1 MKLVKQLKLAPT
13 KNNLLNALIV
23 TTALVGIQTHSQAQ
37 TSKFEGTRLY
47 LGNSFLSSNTK
58 AKRID
63 DNNGLSATEESKQG
77 SDIPVISLSHTIKFD
92 SKYLVTFGAAYSD
105 KGKTDYVIP
114 LRCTEDIGPNA
125 HTSCYTGSLATTSV
139 PLGAQIT
146 FGSDK
151 SIFLQ
156 PSYIINENTLG
167 FLKLGYHNMP
177 MRYSDG
183 YSLDMFGGMFPNG
196 SPVSKSQNLD
206 GIGIGAGVEFF
217 FNKNV
222 LFKVEAEHIQY
233 EKMNI
238 PSRQTLGSS
247 GGGNLKPSS
256 NNLTISVGYQF

>member
-1 MKLVKQLKLAPT
+1 MPR
-13 KNNLLNALIV
+13 
-23 TTALVGIQTHSQAQ
+23 G
-37 TSKFEGTRLY
+37 
-47 LGNSFLSSNTK
+47 
-58 AKRID
+58 AKID
-63 DNNGLSATEESKQG
+63 
-77 SDIPVISLSHTIKFD
+77 
-92 SKYLVTFGAAYSD
+92 
-105 KGKTDYVIP
+105 
-114 LRCTEDIGPNA
+114 
-125 HTSCYTGSLATTSV
+125 
-139 PLGAQIT
+139 

-183 YSLDMFGGMFPNG
+183 YSLGGGGAPG
-196 SPVSKSQNLD
+196 GAPVSKSQNLD

-217 FNKNV
+217 LNKNV

-238 PSRQTLGSS
+238 PSGATVTST

>member
-1 MKLVKQLKLAPT
+1 MKLIKQLRLAPT

-47 LGNSFLSSNTK
+47 LGNSFLSLSTD

-63 DNNGLSATEESKQG
+63 DNNGRSETEESKQG

-92 SKYLVTFGAAYSD
+92 SKYLLTFGAAYSD
-105 KGKTDYVIP
+105 KAKTDYVIP
-114 LRCTEDIGPNA
+114 LRCTENIGPDA
-125 HTSCYTGSLATTSV
+125 HTACYDGVGFL
-139 PLGAQIT
+139 PRGAQIT

-183 YSLDMFGGMFPNG
+183 YSIVGN
-196 SPVSKSQNLD
+196 PVSKSQNLD

-217 FNKNV
+217 LNKNV

-238 PSRQTLGSS
+238 PSGATVTST

>member
-1 MKLVKQLKLAPT
+1 MKLVKQLRLAPT

-47 LGNSFLSSNTK
+47 LGNSFLSSNTE

-114 LRCTEDIGPNA
+114 LRCTEDIGPDA
-125 HTSCYTGSLATTSV
+125 HTSCYSGSISSTGL
-139 PLGAQIT
+139 PLGAKID

-183 YSLDMFGGMFPNG
+183 YSLSMFPNG
-196 SPVSKSQNLD
+196 PPVSKSQNLD
-206 GIGIGAGVEFF
+206 GIGIGAGIEFF

-238 PSRQTLGSS
+238 PSGNTVTSS

>member
-1 MKLVKQLKLAPT
+1 MKLIKQLRLAPT

-23 TTALVGIQTHSQAQ
+23 TTALVGIQTHSHAQ

-47 LGNSFLSSNTK
+47 LGNSFLSLSTD

-63 DNNGLSATEESKQG
+63 DNNGRSATEESKEG

-114 LRCTEDIGPNA
+114 LRCTENIGTYP
-125 HTSCYTGSLATTSV
+125 HTDCYNGDLSSTGL
-139 PLGAQIT
+139 PLGAKID

-156 PSYIINENTLG
+156 PSYIINEDTLG

-183 YSLDMFGGMFPNG
+183 YSILG
-196 SPVSKSQNLD
+196 SAPVSKSQNLD

-217 FNKNV
+217 LNKNV

-238 PSRQTLGSS
+238 PSGRTVTSS

>member
-1 MKLVKQLKLAPT
+1 MKLIKQLRLAPT

-47 LGNSFLSSNTK
+47 LGNSFLSLSTD

-63 DNNGLSATEESKQG
+63 DNNGRSATEESKQG

-92 SKYLVTFGAAYSD
+92 SKYLLTFGAAYSD

-114 LRCTEDIGPNA
+114 LRCTENIGPGA
-125 HTSCYTGSLATTSV
+125 HTTCYTGDLADTTL
-139 PLGAQIT
+139 PRGAKID
-146 FGSDK
+146 FGNDK

-183 YSLDMFGGMFPNG
+183 YSILGGSM
-196 SPVSKSQNLD
+196 VSKSQNLD

-217 FNKNV
+217 LNKNV

-238 PSRQTLGSS
+238 PSGNTVTSS

>member
-1 MKLVKQLKLAPT
+1 MKLIKQLRLAPA

-23 TTALVGIQTHSQAQ
+23 TTALVGIQTHSHAQ

-47 LGNSFLSSNTK
+47 LGNSFLSLSTD

-63 DNNGLSATEESKQG
+63 DNNGLSATEESKEG

-92 SKYLVTFGAAYSD
+92 SKYLLTFGAAYSD

-114 LRCTEDIGPNA
+114 LRCTEDIGPSA
-125 HTSCYTGSLATTSV
+125 HTSCYTGSISSTGL
-139 PLGAQIT
+139 PLGAKID

-156 PSYIINENTLG
+156 PSYIINEDTLG

-183 YSLDMFGGMFPNG
+183 YSLSMSPNG
-196 SPVSKSQNLD
+196 PPVSKSQNLD

-238 PSRQTLGSS
+238 PSGNTVTSS

>member
-1 MKLVKQLKLAPT
+1 MKLIKQLRLAPT

-63 DNNGLSATEESKQG
+63 DNNGLSETEESKQG

-114 LRCTEDIGPNA
+114 LRCTEDIGLGGHPN
-125 HTSCYTGSLATTSV
+125 CYTGNLSGTAL
-139 PLGAQIT
+139 PRGAKID

-183 YSLDMFGGMFPNG
+183 YSLDLIGD

-217 FNKNV
+217 LNKNV

-238 PSRQTLGSS
+238 PSGNTVTSS

>member
-1 MKLVKQLKLAPT
+1 MKLIKQLRLAPT

-63 DNNGLSATEESKQG
+63 DNNGLSETEESKQG

-105 KGKTDYVIP
+105 KGKADYVIP
-114 LRCTEDIGPNA
+114 LRCTEDINLGGHPN
-125 HTSCYTGSLATTSV
+125 CYTGNLSGTAL
-139 PLGAQIT
+139 PLGAKID

-167 FLKLGYHNMP
+167 FLKLGYHTMP

-183 YSLDMFGGMFPNG
+183 YSLDLNGG

-217 FNKNV
+217 LNKNV

-238 PSRQTLGSS
+238 PSGNTVTSS

>member
-1 MKLVKQLKLAPT
+1 L
-13 KNNLLNALIV
+13 
-23 TTALVGIQTHSQAQ
+23 
-37 TSKFEGTRLY
+37 
-47 LGNSFLSSNTK
+47 
-58 AKRID
+58 
-63 DNNGLSATEESKQG
+63 
-77 SDIPVISLSHTIKFD
+77 
-92 SKYLVTFGAAYSD
+92 
-105 KGKTDYVIP
+105 
-114 LRCTEDIGPNA
+114 
-125 HTSCYTGSLATTSV
+125 
-139 PLGAQIT
+139 PLGAKID

-183 YSLDMFGGMFPNG
+183 YSLNTMFRTGPH
-196 SPVSKSQNLD
+196 PQVSKSQNLD

-238 PSRQTLGSS
+238 PSGNTVTSS

>member
-1 MKLVKQLKLAPT
+1 MKLIKQLRLAPT

-47 LGNSFLSSNTK
+47 LGNSFLSSNTE
-58 AKRID
+58 AKRVD

-114 LRCTEDIGPNA
+114 LRCTENIGPSA
-125 HTSCYTGSLATTSV
+125 HTDCYSGSISSTGL
-139 PLGAQIT
+139 PLGAKID

-183 YSLDMFGGMFPNG
+183 YSLSMLPNG
-196 SPVSKSQNLD
+196 PQVSKSQNLD

-238 PSRQTLGSS
+238 PSGNTVTSS

>member
-1 MKLVKQLKLAPT
+1 MKLIKQLRLAPT

-23 TTALVGIQTHSQAQ
+23 TTALVGIQTHSHAQ

-47 LGNSFLSSNTK
+47 LGNSFLSLSTD

-63 DNNGLSATEESKQG
+63 DNNGLSATEKSKEG

-92 SKYLVTFGAAYSD
+92 SKYLLTFGAAYSD

-114 LRCTEDIGPNA
+114 LRCTEYIGPAA
-125 HTSCYTGSLATTSV
+125 HTDCYSGRYSDTGL
-139 PLGAQIT
+139 PLGAKID

-156 PSYIINENTLG
+156 PSYIINEDTLG

-183 YSLDMFGGMFPNG
+183 YSLTQFFVNG
-196 SPVSKSQNLD
+196 PPVSKSQNLD
-206 GIGIGAGVEFF
+206 GIGIGAGAEFF

-238 PSRQTLGSS
+238 PSGKTVTSS

>member
-1 MKLVKQLKLAPT
+1 MKLIKQLRLAPT

-58 AKRID
+58 AKRVD

-114 LRCTEDIGPNA
+114 LRCTENIGPDA
-125 HTSCYTGSLATTSV
+125 HTDCYSGSISDTGL
-139 PLGAQIT
+139 PLGAKID

-183 YSLDMFGGMFPNG
+183 YSLSMLPNG
-196 SPVSKSQNLD
+196 PQVSKSQNLD

-238 PSRQTLGSS
+238 PSGNTVTSS

>member
-1 MKLVKQLKLAPT
+1 MKLVKQLRLAPT

-47 LGNSFLSSNTK
+47 LGNSFLSSNTE

-114 LRCTEDIGPNA
+114 LRCTEEIDLGG
-125 HTSCYTGSLATTSV
+125 HTTCYTGAGSL
-139 PLGAQIT
+139 PRGAKID

-183 YSLDMFGGMFPNG
+183 YSIGGG

-217 FNKNV
+217 LNKNV

-238 PSRQTLGSS
+238 PSGATVTSS

>member
-1 MKLVKQLKLAPT
+1 MKLIKQLRLAPT

-63 DNNGLSATEESKQG
+63 DNNGLSLTEESKQS

-114 LRCTEDIGPNA
+114 LRCTENIGLNE
-125 HTSCYTGSLATTSV
+125 HTGCYTGELSGRAL
-139 PLGAQIT
+139 PRGAKID

-183 YSLDMFGGMFPNG
+183 YSLLG
-196 SPVSKSQNLD
+196 SGASVSKSQNLD

-217 FNKNV
+217 LNKNV

-238 PSRQTLGSS
+238 PSGRTITSS

>member
-1 MKLVKQLKLAPT
+1 MKLIKQLRLAPT

-63 DNNGLSATEESKQG
+63 DNNGRSATEESKEG

-92 SKYLVTFGAAYSD
+92 SKYLLTFGAAYSD

-125 HTSCYTGSLATTSV
+125 HTGCFTGQLSDTAL
-139 PLGAQIT
+139 PRGAKID

-183 YSLDMFGGMFPNG
+183 YSILFFGA
-196 SPVSKSQNLD
+196 PVSKSQNLD

-217 FNKNV
+217 LNKNV

-238 PSRQTLGSS
+238 PSGGTVTST

>member
-1 MKLVKQLKLAPT
+1 MKLIKQLRLAPT

-23 TTALVGIQTHSQAQ
+23 TTALVGIQTHSHAQ

-47 LGNSFLSSNTK
+47 LGNSFLSLSTD

-63 DNNGLSATEESKQG
+63 DNDGLSATEESKEG

-92 SKYLVTFGAAYSD
+92 SKYLLTFGAAYSD

-114 LRCTEDIGPNA
+114 LRCTESIGLNP
-125 HTSCYTGSLATTSV
+125 HTSCYTGAGTL

-156 PSYIINENTLG
+156 PSYIINEDTLG

-183 YSLDMFGGMFPNG
+183 YSIGYLA
-196 SPVSKSQNLD
+196 PVSKSQNLD

-217 FNKNV
+217 LNKNV
-222 LFKVEAEHIQY
+222 LFKVEAEHTQY

-238 PSRQTLGSS
+238 PSGNTVTSS

>member
-1 MKLVKQLKLAPT
+1 MKLIKQLRLAPT

-63 DNNGLSATEESKQG
+63 DNNGLSETEESKQS

-114 LRCTEDIGPNA
+114 LRCTEDIDFGGHP
-125 HTSCYTGSLATTSV
+125 SCYTGGISDTAL
-139 PLGAQIT
+139 PRGAKID

-183 YSLDMFGGMFPNG
+183 YSLGMFPNG
-196 SPVSKSQNLD
+196 PPVSKSQNLD

-238 PSRQTLGSS
+238 PSGNTVTSS

>member
-1 MKLVKQLKLAPT
+1 MKLIKQLRLAPT

-63 DNNGLSATEESKQG
+63 DNNGLSLTEESKQS

-114 LRCTEDIGPNA
+114 LRCTEDIGFGG
-125 HTSCYTGSLATTSV
+125 HTGCYTGELSDTAL
-139 PLGAQIT
+139 PRGAKID

-183 YSLDMFGGMFPNG
+183 YSTPI
-196 SPVSKSQNLD
+196 SAPVSKSQNLD

-217 FNKNV
+217 LNKNV

-233 EKMNI
+233 KKMNI
-238 PSRQTLGSS
+238 PSGNTVTSS

>member
-1 MKLVKQLKLAPT
+1 MKLIKQLRLAPT

-47 LGNSFLSSNTK
+47 LGNSFLSSNTE
-58 AKRID
+58 AKRVD

-114 LRCTEDIGPNA
+114 LRCTENIGPSA
-125 HTSCYTGSLATTSV
+125 HTGCYTGSLATSVV

-183 YSLDMFGGMFPNG
+183 YSLSMLPNG
-196 SPVSKSQNLD
+196 PQVSKSQNLD

-217 FNKNV
+217 LNKNV

-238 PSRQTLGSS
+238 PSGATATST

>member
-1 MKLVKQLKLAPT
+1 MKLIKQLRLAPT

-47 LGNSFLSSNTK
+47 LGNSFLSLSTD

-63 DNNGLSATEESKQG
+63 DNNGRSATEESKEG

-92 SKYLVTFGAAYSD
+92 SKYLLTFGAAYSD

-114 LRCTEDIGPNA
+114 LRCTENIGPSA
-125 HTSCYTGSLATTSV
+125 HTQCYTGDLSFTSL
-139 PLGAQIT
+139 PRGAQIT
-146 FGSDK
+146 FGNDK

-183 YSLDMFGGMFPNG
+183 YSNVNGG
-196 SPVSKSQNLD
+196 SVSKSQNLD

-217 FNKNV
+217 LNKNV

-238 PSRQTLGSS
+238 PSGNTVTSS

>member
-1 MKLVKQLKLAPT
+1 MKLIKQLRLAPT

-47 LGNSFLSSNTK
+47 LGNSFLSLSTD

-63 DNNGLSATEESKQG
+63 NNNGRSATEESKEG

-92 SKYLVTFGAAYSD
+92 SKYLLTFGAAYSG

-114 LRCTEDIGPNA
+114 LRCTENIGPEA
-125 HTSCYTGSLATTSV
+125 HTSCYNGSISSTNL
-139 PLGAQIT
+139 PLGAKID

-156 PSYIINENTLG
+156 PSYIINEDTLG

-183 YSLDMFGGMFPNG
+183 YSLSMLPNG
-196 SPVSKSQNLD
+196 PQVSKSQNLD

-238 PSRQTLGSS
+238 PSGNTVTSS

>member
-1 MKLVKQLKLAPT
+1 MKLVKQLRLAPI

-63 DNNGLSATEESKQG
+63 DNNGLSETEESKQG

-114 LRCTEDIGPNA
+114 LRCTEDIDLGG
-125 HTSCYTGSLATTSV
+125 HTGCYTGDLSITAL
-139 PLGAQIT
+139 PRGAKID

-183 YSLDMFGGMFPNG
+183 YSRFNS
-196 SPVSKSQNLD
+196 SPISKSQNLD

-238 PSRQTLGSS
+238 PSGRTVTSS

>member
-1 MKLVKQLKLAPT
+1 MKLVKQLRLAPT

-37 TSKFEGTRLY
+37 TSQFEGTRLY

-63 DNNGLSATEESKQG
+63 DNNGLSETEESKQG

-114 LRCTEDIGPNA
+114 LRCTENIGPDA
-125 HTSCYTGSLATTSV
+125 HTSCYTGAGSSTAL
-139 PLGAQIT
+139 PRGAKID

-183 YSLDMFGGMFPNG
+183 YSITLFPDG
-196 SPVSKSQNLD
+196 DGPPVSKSQNLD

-238 PSRQTLGSS
+238 PSGRTVTSS

>member
-1 MKLVKQLKLAPT
+1 MKLIKQLRLAPT

-23 TTALVGIQTHSQAQ
+23 TTALVGIQTHSLAQ

-47 LGNSFLSSNTK
+47 LGNSFLSSNTE
-58 AKRID
+58 AKRVD

-114 LRCTEDIGPNA
+114 LRCTENIGPGA
-125 HTSCYTGSLATTSV
+125 HTDCYNGFYSSTDL
-139 PLGAQIT
+139 PLGAKID

-156 PSYIINENTLG
+156 PSYIINEDTLG

-183 YSLDMFGGMFPNG
+183 YSLNSFGINSP
-196 SPVSKSQNLD
+196 PVSKSQNLD

-238 PSRQTLGSS
+238 PSRNTVTSS

>member
-1 MKLVKQLKLAPT
+1 MKPIKQLRLAPT

-23 TTALVGIQTHSQAQ
+23 TTAFVGIQTHSHAQ

-47 LGNSFLSSNTK
+47 LGNSFLSLSTD

-63 DNNGLSATEESKQG
+63 DNNGLSATEESKEG

-92 SKYLVTFGAAYSD
+92 SKYLLTFGAAYSD

-114 LRCTEDIGPNA
+114 LRCTEYMDFGGHPG
-125 HTSCYTGSLATTSV
+125 CYTGAGTL
-139 PLGAQIT
+139 PRGAKID

-183 YSLDMFGGMFPNG
+183 YSLLED
-196 SPVSKSQNLD
+196 PVSKSQNLD

-217 FNKNV
+217 LNKNV

-238 PSRQTLGSS
+238 PSGNTGTSS

>member
-1 MKLVKQLKLAPT
+1 MKHIKQLRLAPT

-47 LGNSFLSSNTK
+47 LGNSFLSLSTD

-63 DNNGLSATEESKQG
+63 DNNGRSATEESKEG

-92 SKYLVTFGAAYSD
+92 SKYLLTFGAAYSD

-125 HTSCYTGSLATTSV
+125 HTGCFTGELSDTAL
-139 PLGAQIT
+139 PRGAKID

-183 YSLDMFGGMFPNG
+183 YSTGGSG
-196 SPVSKSQNLD
+196 PVSKSQNLD

-217 FNKNV
+217 LNKNV

-238 PSRQTLGSS
+238 PSGRTI
-247 GGGNLKPSS
+247 NLKPSS

>member
-1 MKLVKQLKLAPT
+1 MKLVKQLRLAPT

-63 DNNGLSATEESKQG
+63 DNNGLSETEESKQG

-114 LRCTEDIGPNA
+114 LRCTEVIGPEA
-125 HTSCYTGSLATTSV
+125 HTDCYSGLYSSTGL
-139 PLGAQIT
+139 PLGAKID

-183 YSLDMFGGMFPNG
+183 YSLNWFGKDP
-196 SPVSKSQNLD
+196 SSVSKSQNLD

-238 PSRQTLGSS
+238 PSRNTVTSS

>member
-1 MKLVKQLKLAPT
+1 MKLVKQLRLAPT

-114 LRCTEDIGPNA
+114 LRCTEVIGPEA
-125 HTSCYTGSLATTSV
+125 HTDCYSGLYSSTGL
-139 PLGAQIT
+139 PLGAKID

-183 YSLDMFGGMFPNG
+183 YSLSWPN
-196 SPVSKSQNLD
+196 SDPSSVSKSQNLD

-217 FNKNV
+217 LNKNV

-238 PSRQTLGSS
+238 PSGRTVTSS

>member
-1 MKLVKQLKLAPT
+1 MKLIKQLRLAPT

-114 LRCTEDIGPNA
+114 LRCTEVIGPEA
-125 HTSCYTGSLATTSV
+125 HTDCYSGLYSSTGL
-139 PLGAQIT
+139 PLGAKID

-183 YSLDMFGGMFPNG
+183 YSLSWPN
-196 SPVSKSQNLD
+196 SDPSSVSKSQNLD

-238 PSRQTLGSS
+238 PSGRTVTSS

>member
-1 MKLVKQLKLAPT
+1 MKLIKHLRLAPT

-47 LGNSFLSSNTK
+47 LGNSFLSSNTE
-58 AKRID
+58 AKRVD

-114 LRCTEDIGPNA
+114 LRCTENIGPSA
-125 HTSCYTGSLATTSV
+125 HTDCYSGSISSTGL
-139 PLGAQIT
+139 PLGAKID

-183 YSLDMFGGMFPNG
+183 YSLSMLPNG
-196 SPVSKSQNLD
+196 PQVSKSQNLD

-238 PSRQTLGSS
+238 PSGNTVTSS

>member
-13 KNNLLNALIV
+13 KNNLLKALIV

-77 SDIPVISLSHTIKFD
+77 SDIPVISLSHTIKLD

-114 LRCTEDIGPNA
+114 LRCTENIGPDA
-125 HTSCYTGSLATTSV
+125 HTGCYRGAISSTGL
-139 PLGAQIT
+139 PLGAKID

-183 YSLDMFGGMFPNG
+183 YSLNFEPDSDP
-196 SPVSKSQNLD
+196 SSVSKSQNLD

-238 PSRQTLGSS
+238 PSGRTVTSS

>member
-1 MKLVKQLKLAPT
+1 MKLIKQLRLAPT

-23 TTALVGIQTHSQAQ
+23 TTALVGIQTHSHAQ

-47 LGNSFLSSNTK
+47 LGNSFLSLSTD

-63 DNNGLSATEESKQG
+63 DNDGLSATEESKEG

-92 SKYLVTFGAAYSD
+92 SKYLLTFGAAYSD

-114 LRCTEDIGPNA
+114 LRCTENIGPGA
-125 HTSCYTGSLATTSV
+125 HTGCYSGSISTTGL
-139 PLGAQIT
+139 PLGAKID

-156 PSYIINENTLG
+156 PSYIINEDTLG

-183 YSLDMFGGMFPNG
+183 YSLSMFPNG
-196 SPVSKSQNLD
+196 PPVSKSQNLD

-222 LFKVEAEHIQY
+222 LFKVEVEHIQY

-238 PSRQTLGSS
+238 PSGNTVTSS

>member
-1 MKLVKQLKLAPT
+1 MKLIKQLRLAPT

-47 LGNSFLSSNTK
+47 LGNSFLSLSTD

-63 DNNGLSATEESKQG
+63 DNNGRSATEESKEG

-92 SKYLVTFGAAYSD
+92 SKYLLTFGAAYSD

-114 LRCTEDIGPNA
+114 LRCTENIGPSA
-125 HTSCYTGSLATTSV
+125 HTGCYTGELSFTSL
-139 PLGAQIT
+139 PRGAQIT
-146 FGSDK
+146 FGNDK

-183 YSLDMFGGMFPNG
+183 YSIDDGG
-196 SPVSKSQNLD
+196 SVSKSQNLD

-217 FNKNV
+217 LNKNV

-238 PSRQTLGSS
+238 PSGTTVTSS

>member
-1 MKLVKQLKLAPT
+1 MKPIKQLRLAPT

-47 LGNSFLSSNTK
+47 LGNSFLSLSTD

-63 DNNGLSATEESKQG
+63 DYDGLSATEESKEG

-92 SKYLVTFGAAYSD
+92 SKYLLTFGAAYSD

-114 LRCTEDIGPNA
+114 LRCTEAIGPFA
-125 HTSCYTGSLATTSV
+125 HTECYTGVDTL
-139 PLGAQIT
+139 PRGAQIT

-183 YSLDMFGGMFPNG
+183 YSIIGN
-196 SPVSKSQNLD
+196 PVSKSQNLD

-217 FNKNV
+217 LNKNV

-238 PSRQTLGSS
+238 PSGETATST

>member
-1 MKLVKQLKLAPT
+1 MKLVKQLRLAPT

-114 LRCTEDIGPNA
+114 LRCTDG
-125 HTSCYTGSLATTSV
+125 HTGCYTGSASDNTL
-139 PLGAQIT
+139 PRGAKID
-146 FGSDK
+146 FGNDK

-196 SPVSKSQNLD
+196 APVSKSQNLD

>member
-1 MKLVKQLKLAPT
+1 MKLIKQLRLAPT

-23 TTALVGIQTHSQAQ
+23 TTALVGIQTHSHAQ

-47 LGNSFLSSNTK
+47 LGNSFLSLSTD

-63 DNNGLSATEESKQG
+63 DNNGRSATEESKEG

-92 SKYLVTFGAAYSD
+92 SKYLLTFGAAYSD

-114 LRCTEDIGPNA
+114 LRCTELIGPDA
-125 HTSCYTGSLATTSV
+125 HTDCYNGRYSSTGL
-139 PLGAQIT
+139 PLGAKID

-156 PSYIINENTLG
+156 PSYIVNEDTLG

-183 YSLDMFGGMFPNG
+183 YSLING
-196 SPVSKSQNLD
+196 NGPPVSKSQNLD

-238 PSRQTLGSS
+238 PSGKTVTSS